1 MTIEEM
7 LDREAIRLL
16 MATYTINGDRGRIA
30 ALADVFAEDGLLEF
44 SGEQSRGR
52 QAIVDRLG
60 TTDQPRDPRH
70 GFTRH
75 NLTSSLVGLDG
86 DGATGRTYFQVMT
99 DIGLDHHGHY
109 ADRFVRTDAGWKIA
123 HRQVRIDWQSPDS
136 LYPTFPKR

>member
-1 MTIEEM
+1 MTMEEM

-30 ALADVFAEDGLLEF
+30 TLADVFAEDGILEF
-44 SGEQSRGR
+44 SGEQSQGR
-52 QAIVDRLG
+52 QTILRRLDTPG
-60 TTDQPRDPRH
+60 QPRDPRH
-70 GFTRH
+70 SFTRH
-75 NLTSSLVGLDG
+75 NLTSSLVELDG
-86 DGATGRTYFQVMT
+86 EGATGRTYFQVMT

-109 ADRFVRTDAGWKIA
+109 ADRFVRTSAGWKIA

>member
-16 MATYTINGDRGRIA
+16 MATYTINGDRGRI
-30 ALADVFAEDGLLEF
+30 DGLVDAFADDGILEF

-52 QAIVDRLG
+52 SAIAQRLG
-60 TTDQPRDPRH
+60 TPDRPRDPQH
-70 GFTRH
+70 SFTRH
-75 NLTSSLVGLDG
+75 NLTSSLVELAGET
-86 DGATGRTYFQVMT
+86 ATGRTYFQVMT

-109 ADRFVRTDAGWKIA
+109 ADRSERTGAGWRIA

-136 LYPTFPKR
+136 LYPPFPKR